1 MFFPVSNFLVER
13 FKSEYS
19 EFVITFY
26 VHMKI
31 PRTIFPGEE
40 INFFKDLFLCV
51 ERLNFQRFVPVCREI
66 GFFKKLFHR
75 CGEIKDFKL
84 LFLCVKSLEFSR
96 KQFPVV
102 ETLNFS
108 RTSSLI
114 KTLLRGSAAT
124 TSQIFHLWVS
134 KILYGAVAAQT
145 AFAP

>member
-1 MFFPVSNFLVER
+1 MCREIGFFKKAVSGCGEIEFSRTFFPGV
-13 FKSEYS
+13 
-19 EFVITFY
+19 
-26 VHMKI
+26 
-31 PRTIFPGEE
+31 E

-124 TSQIFHLWVS
+124 TSQNFHLWVS
-134 KILYGAVAAQT
+134 KMFIAENL
-145 AFAP
+145 